1 MDILTSLN
9 ILFIIGT
16 KLIAVKIIARMGG
29 FIVKKN
35 SKRILAIVFALALA
49 VTSLVGT
56 SAFARAKVDGKYTTL
71 TNAPQLCAYLFK
83 NYDQGKMGSLSIT
96 QGTLFYSNDNYNED
110 YLLGGQHMP
119 YRQYTDRL
127 SGSEDL
133 DNPEV
138 PVYLVCIA
146 GTEIIGGRPNNFDAC
161 LTTGFNLP
169 NQYEREIKRVIEE
182 NIPKGSNLMLT
193 GHSLGGMVAQ
203 QVCSDKTLKKD
214 YNILYTV
221 TFGSPCV
228 KGESGYEGTLY
239 RLCDKNDY
247 VTYLSGN
254 FVENFTK
261 NMMEGMGMAMTSTGT
276 VTRDG
281 GYSGTGVLNALAH
294 PELNGP
300 HSAHMSYINEQT
312 WGDVDVCGIPN
323 GTHQLKLDK
332 STCQRFTTDTN
343 SNDTLGVFYNSGN
356 KTSGVVWDIVDFAEK
371 VVQHV

>member
-1 MDILTSLN
+1 
-9 ILFIIGT
+9 
-16 KLIAVKIIARMGG
+16 MGG
-29 FIVKKN
+29 FIVKKI
-35 SKRILAIVFALALA
+35 SKRILAIVFALCLA

-71 TNAPQLCAYLFK
+71 TNAAQLCAYLFK
-83 NYDQGKMGSLSIT
+83 NYDQAKTGSLSIT

-146 GTEIIGGRPNNFDAC
+146 GTEVIGGHANNTDAD
-161 LTTGFNLP
+161 LMTGFNLP
-169 NQYEREIKRVIEE
+169 NQYERQIKAAIEQSV
-182 NIPKGSNLMLT
+182 PKGSNLMLT

-203 QVCSDKTLKKD
+203 QVCSDPQLKDD

-221 TFGSPCV
+221 CFGSPVV
-228 KGESGYEGTLY
+228 KGQSGYEGTLY
-239 RLCDKNDY
+239 RLCDKHDY

-254 FVENFTK
+254 LIENVSK
-261 NMMEGMGMAMTSTGT
+261 WVLESSGMAMASTGT

-281 GYSGTGVLNALAH
+281 GYSFHA
-294 PELNGP
+294 ELNGP

-323 GTHQLKLDK
+323 GCHQLKLDK
-332 STCQRFTTDTN
+332 STCKRFVTFTN
-343 SNDTLGVFYNSGN
+343 SNGQTVGQNLYNGGN
-356 KTSGVVWDIVDFAEK
+356 KTGGQVWNMIELAQIL
-371 VVQHV
+371 VQNQNK